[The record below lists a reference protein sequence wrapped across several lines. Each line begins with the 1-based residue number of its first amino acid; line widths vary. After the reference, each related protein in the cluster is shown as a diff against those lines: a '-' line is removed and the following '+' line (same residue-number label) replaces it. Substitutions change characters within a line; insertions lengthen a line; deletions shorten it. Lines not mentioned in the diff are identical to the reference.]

1 MIKTKEEVKK
11 LAEKLI
17 ELEKLN
23 PEKFTLVQDAVEGL
37 INKKIK
43 NI

>member
-1 MIKTKEEVKK
+1 MIKTKDEIKE

-23 PEKFTLVQDAVEGL
+23 PEKFTLVQNVVEGL
-37 INKKIK
+37 INKK
-43 NI
+43 